1 MNKSSTGMLAVII
14 VFLLLISLGLYLTF
28 AGTMPATVV
37 VSPTSTPTTVAP
49 VVPPTTTQTTVT
61 TTTSTTP
68 STTATTSA
76 TTSTPFVVTAAQKQA
91 LIKYGI
97 SSSSVPAT
105 ISVTQEACFVK
116 VLGAERVAEIK
127 GGAVPS
133 LIEFAK
139 AKGCL

>member
-1 MNKSSTGMLAVII
+1 MLAVII
-14 VFLLLISLGLYLTF
+14 VFIVLIGLGLYLTF
-28 AGTMPATVV
+28 AGTAPMTVV

-61 TTTSTTP
+61 TTTTP
-68 STTATTSA
+68 STTATTTA
-76 TTSTPFVVTAAQKQA
+76 TASTPFVVTAEQKQA

-97 SSSSVPAT
+97 SASAIPAT

-116 VLGAERVAEIK
+116 ALGAERVVEIK